1 MVSFMNQVMNQVQ
14 PLKLL
19 NPDTNESK
27 SYGKALYQLAFTCWE
42 TSKAFGDSNANPPT
56 PPLTTKQIKEVT
68 EKYFKDGNFMTVY
81 EYRIESFTTA
91 YKYFLQNP
99 N

>member
-1 MVSFMNQVMNQVQ
+1 MGQVMNQVQ
-14 PLKLL
+14 PLKIL
-19 NPDTNESK
+19 NPDTDENK
-27 SYGKALYQLAFTCWE
+27 SYGKTLYQLAFTCWQ
-42 TSKAFGDSNANPPT
+42 TPLAFGDSTTTPPT

-68 EKYFKDGNFMTVY
+68 EKFFKDRNIMDTYNANV
-81 EYRIESFTTA
+81 SLFTTA